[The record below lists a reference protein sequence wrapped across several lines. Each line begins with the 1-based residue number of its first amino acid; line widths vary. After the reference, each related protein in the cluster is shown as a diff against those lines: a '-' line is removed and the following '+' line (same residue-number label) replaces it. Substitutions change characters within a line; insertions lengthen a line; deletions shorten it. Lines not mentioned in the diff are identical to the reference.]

1 MKNRQYNSFEE
12 IDQQLKIYT
21 LKKEINVE
29 NIKFS
34 ISNSKNKFYKTF
46 FVDNITGLVKKIF
59 LSVVVKKI
67 FKYFRK

>member
-12 IDQQLKIYT
+12 INQQLKIYS

-29 NIKFS
+29 NIKLN
-34 ISNSKNKFYKTF
+34 ISKSKDKFYKKYLI
-46 FVDNITGLVKKIF
+46 DNITGVVKNIF